1 MHLININAR
10 TYYTAKEQYTMW
22 TYTLALPIV
31 IHTMEHSESAIL
43 DTINRLIEVLTKIF
57 NKKILIRNV

>member
-1 MHLININAR
+1 
-10 TYYTAKEQYTMW
+10 MW

-31 IHTMEHSESAIL
+31 IHTLEQSESGSL